1 MVMPRRN
8 VMRLDAPESYYHVYA
23 RGNSKHRI
31 FIDEQ
36 DFITFLQILERY
48 LSPEEAKNVNGM
60 SYPNFYNKVDLIA
73 YCLMPNHF
81 HFLIGVTE
89 KSTEKI
95 KLGGIEIDRITDGFR
110 KLLSEY
116 AQEFNLKSHRSG
128 SLFRQKTKGKLLH
141 SDGDYA
147 IICFHY
153 IHQNP
158 YRAKLVKKIEDWEFS
173 SFRDYA
179 QLRNGTLCKKDI
191 TSLYFEIS
199 SSNFYEESYQVIPDS
214 IVEKLF

>member
-1 MVMPRRN
+1 MKLIAN
-8 VMRLDAPESYYHVYA
+8 QFYHIYNQ
-23 RGNSKHRI
+23 GNNQ
-31 FIDEQ
+31 E
-36 DFITFLQILERY
+36 ITFHERNDY
-48 LSPEEAKNVNGM
+48 LRFLTKYRFLVAPHC
-60 SYPNFYNKVDLIA
+60 DTIA

>member
-1 MVMPRRN
+1 MKLIAN
-8 VMRLDAPESYYHVYA
+8 KFYHIYNQ
-23 RGNSKHRI
+23 GNNQ
-31 FIDEQ
+31 E
-36 DFITFLQILERY
+36 ITFHERNDY
-48 LSPEEAKNVNGM
+48 LRFLTKYKFLVAPHC
-60 SYPNFYNKVDLIA
+60 DTIA

-116 AQEFNLKSHRSG
+116 AQEFNLKYHRSG

-141 SDGDYA
+141 SDDDYA